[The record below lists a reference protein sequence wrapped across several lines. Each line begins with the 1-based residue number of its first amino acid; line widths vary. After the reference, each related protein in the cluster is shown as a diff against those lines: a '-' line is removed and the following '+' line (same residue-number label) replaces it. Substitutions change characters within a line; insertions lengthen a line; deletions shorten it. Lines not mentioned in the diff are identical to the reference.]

1 MSAYT
6 AIFGA
11 VALGFVMAAPA
22 AGAVTHPQFTPVSY
36 SGHEGVVRA
45 AKRIHLDSESL
56 LPLSRDYA
64 SLLSA
69 MRFFAYDRMSPNN
82 LGKRMLF

>member
-1 MSAYT
+1 MSVFT

-36 SGHEGVVRA
+36 SGHEGVARA
-45 AKRIHLDSESL
+45 AERIHLDRPVNSKGDGAKKCRRACSNRNQNA
-56 LPLSRDYA
+56 PRD
-64 SLLSA
+64 
-69 MRFFAYDRMSPNN
+69 
-82 LGKRMLF
+82 

>member
-45 AKRIHLDSESL
+45 AKRIHLDRPVSSKGDGVKKCRL
-56 LPLSRDYA
+56 ACGNRKQDAPRD
-64 SLLSA
+64 
-69 MRFFAYDRMSPNN
+69 
-82 LGKRMLF
+82 

>member
-45 AKRIHLDSESL
+45 AERIHLDRPVNSKGDGVKKCRRACGNRNQNA
-56 LPLSRDYA
+56 PR
-64 SLLSA
+64 
-69 MRFFAYDRMSPNN
+69 N
-82 LGKRMLF
+82 